1 MLPPVVEKI
10 NTFNAIGC
18 AKVIALGFA
27 LTFGECEC
35 EMGAGP
41 TWSDEGSN
49 ATTKKTL
56 YLANPYGFSAQQRE
70 GPLPALEGGA

>member
-1 MLPPVVEKI
+1 MPPPVVEKI
-10 NTFNAIGC
+10 NTFNALGC

-27 LTFGECEC
+27 LTFVSVSG
-35 EMGAGP
+35 MGAGP
-41 TWSDEGSN
+41 AWSDEGPN

-56 YLANPYGFSAQQRE
+56 YLANPYGFSVQQRE